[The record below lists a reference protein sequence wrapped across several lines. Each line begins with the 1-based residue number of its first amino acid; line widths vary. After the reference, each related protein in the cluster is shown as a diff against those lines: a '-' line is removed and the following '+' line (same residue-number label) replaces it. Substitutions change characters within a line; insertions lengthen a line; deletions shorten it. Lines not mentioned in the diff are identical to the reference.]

1 MEDFQ
6 KAASPSP
13 LQQSKVCLKAYG
25 DHIIDHK
32 GKVTLICK
40 ANQREEV
47 FDFYVAMTKAPPIL
61 GLQACEKLGL
71 IEKLDCPPDQPK
83 QGASTIDAVNSN
95 SCHLTK
101 QDVLEEFRD
110 VFIGLGKF
118 DPYQITIEEGAEPLI
133 QPPRRVPHSLQD
145 RLKEKL
151 DQMEH
156 DKIIAKTD
164 KPTDWVNNLV
174 IVEEKDGSLRL
185 CLDPKDLNCVIR
197 QKHFQISTF
206 EDVVSRQG
214 EKKYFTVLDQK
225 DSYWQVPLSEESSYL
240 CTFNIPFGRYRFLR
254 MPFGICSALEVL
266 QKRVYKVFR
275 DMQGVEVI
283 VDDMI
288 IAGATEEEH
297 DFLLRSVMQR
307 ARERNIKFNP
317 KKIQFKLQRV
327 VYFGTIIGEDGIR
340 PDPAKVQGMVE
351 LPQPASKE
359 DVRRLMGTVAS
370 FKDFLPDIS
379 TTMYPI
385 RQLLKKDVDFQ

>member
-1 MEDFQ
+1 
-6 KAASPSP
+6 
-13 LQQSKVCLKAYG
+13 
-25 DHIIDHK
+25 
-32 GKVTLICK
+32 
-40 ANQREEV
+40 
-47 FDFYVAMTKAPPIL
+47 
-61 GLQACEKLGL
+61 
-71 IEKLDCPPDQPK
+71 
-83 QGASTIDAVNSN
+83 
-95 SCHLTK
+95 
-101 QDVLEEFRD
+101 
-110 VFIGLGKF
+110 
-118 DPYQITIEEGAEPLI
+118 
-133 QPPRRVPHSLQD
+133 
-145 RLKEKL
+145 
-151 DQMEH
+151 
-156 DKIIAKTD
+156 
-164 KPTDWVNNLV
+164 
-174 IVEEKDGSLRL
+174 
-185 CLDPKDLNCVIR
+185 
-197 QKHFQISTF
+197 
-206 EDVVSRQG
+206 
-214 EKKYFTVLDQK
+214 
-225 DSYWQVPLSEESSYL
+225 
-240 CTFNIPFGRYRFLR
+240 

>member
-1 MEDFQ
+1 
-6 KAASPSP
+6 
-13 LQQSKVCLKAYG
+13 
-25 DHIIDHK
+25 
-32 GKVTLICK
+32 
-40 ANQREEV
+40 
-47 FDFYVAMTKAPPIL
+47 
-61 GLQACEKLGL
+61 
-71 IEKLDCPPDQPK
+71 
-83 QGASTIDAVNSN
+83 
-95 SCHLTK
+95 
-101 QDVLEEFRD
+101 
-110 VFIGLGKF
+110 
-118 DPYQITIEEGAEPLI
+118 
-133 QPPRRVPHSLQD
+133 
-145 RLKEKL
+145 
-151 DQMEH
+151 
-156 DKIIAKTD
+156 
-164 KPTDWVNNLV
+164 
-174 IVEEKDGSLRL
+174 
-185 CLDPKDLNCVIR
+185 
-197 QKHFQISTF
+197 
-206 EDVVSRQG
+206 
-214 EKKYFTVLDQK
+214 
-225 DSYWQVPLSEESSYL
+225 
-240 CTFNIPFGRYRFLR
+240 

-351 LPQPASKE
+351 LPQPASK

-370 FKDFLPDIS
+370 FKDFIPDMS